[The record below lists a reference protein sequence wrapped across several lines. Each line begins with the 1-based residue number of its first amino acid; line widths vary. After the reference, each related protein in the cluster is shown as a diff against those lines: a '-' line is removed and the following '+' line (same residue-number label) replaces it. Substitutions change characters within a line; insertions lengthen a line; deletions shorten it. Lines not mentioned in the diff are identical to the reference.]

1 MSVNLSPLAGAGA
14 QFFTDSGTPLTGGLL
29 YTYAAGTTTPAATYS
44 DSGGLTANANPIV
57 LNAAGRVA
65 GEVWLVSG
73 TSYKFVLKTATLTTI
88 GTWDN
93 IDGVNDVAAGTAFYA
108 DTFTCTAGQTT
119 FTLTAN
125 PGSINNLTVSLDGAV
140 LVAGTDFSWTGTTV
154 VLSMAAYLNQVLRVA
169 YSTAAG
175 VKAISPGSVVD
186 ASVATSAK
194 LYNRIYDTVSVK
206 DYGAVGNGV
215 ADDTAAIQAALSA
228 LPATGG
234 MVFLPTGKYKTSS
247 QITVGERQH
256 FVGAG
261 KFATQILFAPTA
273 NSTCIKVTN
282 GVSIVDQGSVRNLS
296 IYSNDSTYTK
306 IGIDLVDS
314 NSYEISGVSIS
325 GSVVVAST
333 SYWSG
338 SNSIGLQVRGRQACG
353 VRDID
358 ITADRP
364 LVIATNPNN
373 AISIDHFNFHNLYLT
388 ANANPCVQILSGVNL
403 SNVSFTGYQAWVLG
417 THGLYWLDTTTTY
430 TSLALL
436 LQNVRWEQS
445 TSSAS
450 YLVSITHNY
459 GLQGLRIENCYGGA
473 DRNGYYLRNVSD
485 VYFGTVYYTSAS
497 LKALD
502 VDATVSRITI
512 AGCFWQAGS
521 TVSLVGQRLVRGSP
535 LNPNTAPL
543 PPDAYYDSSSNT
555 KNNFALNSALGQDT
569 VTVANSGVTNLGP
582 TTTRGILM
590 VTASGN
596 ENAIFSLNG
605 TNNTTSEISDPL
617 GVYSVTSGTAS
628 SINIYWSAGN
638 ARYELQNNRGA
649 SRDIKVSLLGI
660 YS

>member
-1 MSVNLSPLAGAGA
+1 MTTSRNLSNRG
-14 QFFTDSGTPLTGGLL
+14 
-29 YTYAAGTTTPAATYS
+29 
-44 DSGGLTANANPIV
+44 
-57 LNAAGRVA
+57 
-65 GEVWLVSG
+65 
-73 TSYKFVLKTATLTTI
+73 K
-88 GTWDN
+88 
-93 IDGVNDVAAGTAFYA
+93 
-108 DTFTCTAGQTT
+108 
-119 FTLTAN
+119 
-125 PGSINNLTVSLDGAV
+125 
-140 LVAGTDFSWTGTTV
+140 DF
-154 VLSMAAYLNQVLRVA
+154 
-169 YSTAAG
+169 
-175 VKAISPGSVVD
+175 
-186 ASVATSAK
+186 
-194 LYNRIYDTVSVK
+194 VSVK
-206 DYGAVGNGV
+206 DFGATGDGV
-215 ADDTAAIQAALSA
+215 TDDTAAIQAALSA

-234 MVFLPTGKYKTSS
+234 TVFLPTGKYKTSS
-247 QITVGERQH
+247 QITVGQRQH
-256 FVGAG
+256 FIGAG

-273 NSTCIKVTN
+273 NSTCIKITN
-282 GVSIVDQGSVRNLS
+282 GASIVDQGSVRDLS

-338 SNSIGLQVRGRQACG
+338 ASSIGLQVRGRQACG

-388 ANANPCVQILSGVNL
+388 ANANPCVQILDGVNL
-403 SNVSFTGYQAWVLG
+403 SSVSFTGYQAWVLG
-417 THGLYWLDTTTTY
+417 THGLYWLDTTT
-430 TSLALL
+430 SFASFGLL
-436 LQNVRWEQS
+436 LQNVRWEQG

-450 YLVSITHNY
+450 YLVSITHNSIM
-459 GLQGLRIENCYGGA
+459 QGLRIENCFGGA
-473 DRNGYYLRNVSD
+473 DRNGYYLRKVED

-543 PPDAYYDSSSNT
+543 PPDAYYDSSSNA
-555 KNNFALNSALGQDT
+555 KNNFALNSALSQDA

-582 TTTRGILM
+582 TTTRGIL
-590 VTASGN
+590 VITASGN
-596 ENAIFSLNG
+596 ESAIYSLNG
-605 TNNTTSEISDPL
+605 SNNTTSEISDPL
-617 GVYSVTSGTAS
+617 GVFSVTSGTAS

-649 SRDIKVSLLGI
+649 SRDIKVSLLGT